1 MRRVCRLTL
10 LAVALSAFAVADGR
24 VSAHSD
30 FSGTEPEAGAIVGG
44 PLAMVEMR
52 FALPVQARPGFE
64 IRVDGGLVE
73 SFWEASDA
81 ERTVWSGTTP
91 DGLSGGTVT
100 VTYAVTADD
109 GHLIEGEVSFTVTT
123 AEVTNVVPAETAP
136 VEAAVTTTTPIS
148 ISPTTTI
155 ASTTTVDEPIAP
167 LSVATPRVGDRL
179 EHLARAV
186 SLLGVV
192 LVLGLSFFSFAVL
205 RSGVPG
211 PFARV
216 VMSASALVG
225 VSAVIELVAVADRLG
240 LNAADAIGDP
250 LARGPGIRLIFS
262 VLVVLVVLAG
272 LAARVAPASSTAPL
286 VGAVIGAVSF
296 AFDGHAVT
304 FGWRPLHA
312 ASSMAHV
319 VTASV
324 WVGSVIGLVLIGR
337 QEPDVARRVIVRL
350 GRLLPITV
358 GAITL
363 SGVAMVLMIHGWSL
377 GLGDSEWG
385 RTLIVKTSL
394 VAVAGLLGLR
404 HHLRGRRGASV
415 AGVSLS
421 VEAIVLV
428 LVPVITAALVV
439 AMP

>member
-30 FSGTEPEAGAIVGG
+30 FSGSEPEAGAIVDG
-44 PLAMVEMR
+44 PLTMVEMR

-64 IRVDGGLVE
+64 ILVDGGLVE
-73 SFWEASDA
+73 SFWEAFDA
-81 ERTVWSGTTP
+81 ERTVWAGTTP

-109 GHLIEGEVSFTVTT
+109 GHLIEGEIFFTVTA
-123 AEVTNVVPAETAP
+123 AEGTTVVPAET
-136 VEAAVTTTTPIS
+136 AAVTTTTPMS

-155 ASTTTVDEPIAP
+155 ASTTMVDESIAP

-179 EHLARAV
+179 EHLARAI

-192 LVLGLSFFSFAVL
+192 LVLGLSFFSLAVL

-250 LARGPGIRLIFS
+250 LARGPVIRLIS
-262 VLVVLVVLAG
+262 SVLVVLAG

-363 SGVAMVLMIHGWSL
+363 SGVVMVLMIHGWSL

-421 VEAIVLV
+421 AEAIVLV

>member
-1 MRRVCRLTL
+1 MRRSCRLAL
-10 LAVALSAFAVADGR
+10 LAVALSALAVADGR

-30 FSGTEPEAGAIVGG
+30 FSGSEPEAGAIVGG

-123 AEVTNVVPAETAP
+123 AEATTVVPAETAP
-136 VEAAVTTTTPIS
+136 VEAAVATTTPIS

-211 PFARV
+211 PFARIV
-216 VMSASALVG
+216 LSASALVG
-225 VSAVIELVAVADRLG
+225 VSATIELVAVADRLG
-240 LNAADAIGDP
+240 LNAADAIEDP
-250 LARGPGIRLIFS
+250 LARGPVIRLISS
-262 VLVVLVVLAG
+262 VLVVLAA
-272 LAARVAPASSTAPL
+272 LAARVAPASSTVPL

-324 WVGSVIGLVLIGR
+324 WIGSVIGLVVIGR
-337 QEPDVARRVIVRL
+337 REPDVARRVILRL

-404 HHLRGRRGASV
+404 HHLRGRRGAPV
-415 AGVSLS
+415 TGVSLS
-421 VEAIVLV
+421 AEAIVLV
-428 LVPVITAALVV
+428 LVPVITASLVV

>member
-10 LAVALSAFAVADGR
+10 LALALSAFAVADGR

-30 FSGTEPEAGAIVGG
+30 FSGSEPEAGAIVGG

-52 FALPVQARPGFE
+52 FALPVQAQPGFE
-64 IRVDGGLVE
+64 IRVDGGPVE

-250 LARGPGIRLIFS
+250 LARGPVMRLIS
-262 VLVVLVVLAG
+262 SVLVVLAG

-324 WVGSVIGLVLIGR
+324 WVGSVIGLALIGR

-421 VEAIVLV
+421 AEAIVLV

>member
-1 MRRVCRLTL
+1 MRKVCRLTL

-30 FSGTEPEAGAIVGG
+30 FSGSEPEAGAIVDG
-44 PLAMVEMR
+44 PLTMVKMR

-64 IRVDGGLVE
+64 ILVDGGLVE
-73 SFWEASDA
+73 SFWEAFDA
-81 ERTVWSGTTP
+81 ERTVWAGTTP
-91 DGLSGGTVT
+91 DGLSGGTVS

-109 GHLIEGEVSFTVTT
+109 GHLIEGEIFFTVTA
-123 AEVTNVVPAETAP
+123 AEGTTVVPAET
-136 VEAAVTTTTPIS
+136 AAVTTTTPMS

-155 ASTTTVDEPIAP
+155 ASTTMVDESIAP

-179 EHLARAV
+179 EHLARAI

-192 LVLGLSFFSFAVL
+192 LVLGLSFFSLAVL

-250 LARGPGIRLIFS
+250 LARGPVIRLIS
-262 VLVVLVVLAG
+262 SVLVVLAG

-363 SGVAMVLMIHGWSL
+363 SGVVMVLMIHGWSL

-421 VEAIVLV
+421 AEAIVLV

>member
-1 MRRVCRLTL
+1 MSRVCRLTL

-30 FSGTEPEAGAIVGG
+30 FSGSEPEAGAIVDG
-44 PLAMVEMR
+44 PLTMVEMR

-64 IRVDGGLVE
+64 ILVDGGLVE
-73 SFWEASDA
+73 SFWEAFDA
-81 ERTVWSGTTP
+81 ERTVWAGTTP

-109 GHLIEGEVSFTVTT
+109 GHLIEGEIFFTVTA
-123 AEVTNVVPAETAP
+123 AEGTTVVPAET
-136 VEAAVTTTTPIS
+136 AAVTTTTPMS

-155 ASTTTVDEPIAP
+155 ASTTMVDESIAP

-179 EHLARAV
+179 EHLARAI

-192 LVLGLSFFSFAVL
+192 LVLGLSFFSLAVL

-250 LARGPGIRLIFS
+250 LARGPVIRLIS
-262 VLVVLVVLAG
+262 SVLVVLAG

-363 SGVAMVLMIHGWSL
+363 SGVVMVLMIHGWSL

-421 VEAIVLV
+421 AEAIVLV

>member
-30 FSGTEPEAGAIVGG
+30 FSGSEPEAGAIVDG
-44 PLAMVEMR
+44 PLTMVEMR

-64 IRVDGGLVE
+64 ILVDGGLVE
-73 SFWEASDA
+73 SFWEAFDR
-81 ERTVWSGTTP
+81 ERTVWAGTTP

-109 GHLIEGEVSFTVTT
+109 GHLIEGEIFFTVTA
-123 AEVTNVVPAETAP
+123 AEGTTVVPAET
-136 VEAAVTTTTPIS
+136 AAVTTTTPMS

-155 ASTTTVDEPIAP
+155 ASTTMVDESIAP

-179 EHLARAV
+179 EHLARAI

-192 LVLGLSFFSFAVL
+192 LVLGLSFFSLAVL

-250 LARGPGIRLIFS
+250 LARGPVIRLIS
-262 VLVVLVVLAG
+262 SVLVVLAG

-363 SGVAMVLMIHGWSL
+363 SGVVMVLMIHGWSL

-415 AGVSLS
+415 AGVTLS
-421 VEAIVLV
+421 AEAIVLV

>member
-1 MRRVCRLTL
+1 MRKVCRLTL
-10 LAVALSAFAVADGR
+10 LAVALSAFAVSDGR

-30 FSGTEPEAGAIVGG
+30 FSGSEPEAGAIVDG
-44 PLAMVEMR
+44 PLTMVEMR

-64 IRVDGGLVE
+64 ILVDGGLVE
-73 SFWEASDA
+73 SFWEALDA
-81 ERTVWSGTTP
+81 ERTVWAGTTP

-109 GHLIEGEVSFTVTT
+109 GHLIEGEISFTVTA
-123 AEVTNVVPAETAP
+123 AEGTTVVPAET
-136 VEAAVTTTTPIS
+136 AAVTTTTPMS

-155 ASTTTVDEPIAP
+155 ASTTMVDESIAP

-179 EHLARAV
+179 EHLARAI

-250 LARGPGIRLIFS
+250 LARGPVIRLIS
-262 VLVVLVVLAG
+262 SVLVVLAG

-363 SGVAMVLMIHGWSL
+363 SGVVMVLMIHGWSL

-421 VEAIVLV
+421 AEAIVLV

>member
-1 MRRVCRLTL
+1 MRRSCRLAL
-10 LAVALSAFAVADGR
+10 LAVALSALAVADGR

-30 FSGTEPEAGAIVGG
+30 FSGSEPEAGAIVDG
-44 PLAMVEMR
+44 PLTMVEMR

-64 IRVDGGLVE
+64 IRVDGELVE
-73 SFWEASDA
+73 SFWEALDA
-81 ERTVWSGTTP
+81 ERTLWAGTTP
-91 DGLSGGTVT
+91 NGLSGGTVK

-109 GHLIEGEVSFTVTT
+109 GHLIEGEISFTVTA
-123 AEVTNVVPAETAP
+123 AEVTAVASTEPMP
-136 VEAAVTTTTPIS
+136 VEAAVTTTT
-148 ISPTTTI
+148 I
-155 ASTTTVDEPIAP
+155 ASTTTVAEPVAP

-179 EHLARAV
+179 EHLARV
-186 SLLGVV
+186 LSLLGVI

-205 RSGVPG
+205 RSGAPG

-216 VMSASALVG
+216 VISASALVG

-250 LARGPGIRLIFS
+250 LARGPMIRLISS
-262 VLVVLVVLAG
+262 VLVVLTG
-272 LAARVAPASSTAPL
+272 LAARVAPPSSMVPL
-286 VGAVIGAVSF
+286 LGAVIGAISF

-304 FGWRPLHA
+304 LGWRPLHA

-324 WVGSVIGLVLIGR
+324 WVGSVIGLVLIR
-337 QEPDVARRVIVRL
+337 RREPDVARRVILRL

-363 SGVAMVLMIHGWSL
+363 SGVVMVLMIHGWSF

-385 RTLIVKTSL
+385 KTLIVKIL
-394 VAVAGLLGLR
+394 FVAVAGLLGLR
-404 HHLRGRRGASV
+404 HHLMGRHGAPV
-415 AGVSLS
+415 AGVSLP

-428 LVPVITAALVV
+428 LVPVITASLVV
-439 AMP
+439 SMP

>member
-1 MRRVCRLTL
+1 MRKVCRLTL

-30 FSGTEPEAGAIVGG
+30 FSGSEPEAGAIVDG
-44 PLAMVEMR
+44 PLTMVKMR

-64 IRVDGGLVE
+64 ILVDGGLVE
-73 SFWEASDA
+73 SLWEAFDA
-81 ERTVWSGTTP
+81 ERTVWAGTTP

-109 GHLIEGEVSFTVTT
+109 GHLIEGEIFFTVTA
-123 AEVTNVVPAETAP
+123 AEGTTVVPAETA
-136 VEAAVTTTTPIS
+136 AVTTTTSMS

-155 ASTTTVDEPIAP
+155 ASTTMVDESIAP

-179 EHLARAV
+179 EHLARAI

-250 LARGPGIRLIFS
+250 LARGPVIRLIS
-262 VLVVLVVLAG
+262 SVLVVLAG

-324 WVGSVIGLVLIGR
+324 WVGSVIGLALIGR

-421 VEAIVLV
+421 AEAIVLV

>member
-1 MRRVCRLTL
+1 MRKVCRLTL

-30 FSGTEPEAGAIVGG
+30 FSGSEPEAGAIVDG
-44 PLAMVEMR
+44 PLTMVEMR

-64 IRVDGGLVE
+64 ILVDGGLVE
-73 SFWEASDA
+73 SFWEAFDA
-81 ERTVWSGTTP
+81 ERTVWAGTTP
-91 DGLSGGTVT
+91 DGLSGGTVS

-109 GHLIEGEVSFTVTT
+109 GHLIEGETSFTVTA
-123 AEVTNVVPAETAP
+123 AEGTTVVPAET
-136 VEAAVTTTTPIS
+136 AAVTTTTPMS

-155 ASTTTVDEPIAP
+155 ASTTMVAESIAP

-179 EHLARAV
+179 EHLARAI

-250 LARGPGIRLIFS
+250 LARGPVIRLIFS
-262 VLVVLVVLAG
+262 VLVVLAG
-272 LAARVAPASSTAPL
+272 LAARVAPASSTVPL

-363 SGVAMVLMIHGWSL
+363 SGVVMVLMIHGWSL

-421 VEAIVLV
+421 AEAIVLV

>member
-1 MRRVCRLTL
+1 MRKVCRLTL
-10 LAVALSAFAVADGR
+10 LAVALSAFAVSDGR

-30 FSGTEPEAGAIVGG
+30 FSGSKPEAGAIVDG
-44 PLAMVEMR
+44 PLTMVEMR

-64 IRVDGGLVE
+64 ILVDGGLVE
-73 SFWEASDA
+73 SFWEAFDA
-81 ERTVWSGTTP
+81 ERTVWAGTTP

-109 GHLIEGEVSFTVTT
+109 GHLIEGEIFFTVTA
-123 AEVTNVVPAETAP
+123 AEGTTVVPAET
-136 VEAAVTTTTPIS
+136 AAVTTTTPMS

-155 ASTTTVDEPIAP
+155 ASTTMVDESIAP

-179 EHLARAV
+179 EHLARAI

-250 LARGPGIRLIFS
+250 LARGPVIRLIS
-262 VLVVLVVLAG
+262 SVLVVLAG

-363 SGVAMVLMIHGWSL
+363 SGVVMVLMIHGWSL

-404 HHLRGRRGASV
+404 HHLRGRLGASV

-421 VEAIVLV
+421 AEAIVLV

>member
-1 MRRVCRLTL
+1 MRRVCRLAL

-30 FSGTEPEAGAIVGG
+30 FSGSEPEAGAIVGG

-123 AEVTNVVPAETAP
+123 AEVTTVVPAETAP

-179 EHLARAV
+179 EHLARAS

-211 PFARV
+211 PFARIV
-216 VMSASALVG
+216 LSASALVG
-225 VSAVIELVAVADRLG
+225 VSAIIELVAVADRLG

-250 LARGPGIRLIFS
+250 LARGPVIRLISS
-262 VLVVLVVLAG
+262 VLVVLAA
-272 LAARVAPASSTAPL
+272 LAARVAPAPSTLPL
-286 VGAVIGAVSF
+286 VGVVIGAVSF

-312 ASSMAHV
+312 ASSMTHV
-319 VTASV
+319 VTASA
-324 WVGSVIGLVLIGR
+324 WVGSVIGLVLIR
-337 QEPDVARRVIVRL
+337 RREPDVARRVILRL

-363 SGVAMVLMIHGWSL
+363 SGVVMVLMIHGWSL

-421 VEAIVLV
+421 AEAIVLV
-428 LVPVITAALVV
+428 LVPVITASLVV

>member
-1 MRRVCRLTL
+1 MRKVCRLTL

-30 FSGTEPEAGAIVGG
+30 FSGSEPEAGAIVDG
-44 PLAMVEMR
+44 PLTMVEMR

-64 IRVDGGLVE
+64 ILVDGGLVE
-73 SFWEASDA
+73 SFWEAFDA
-81 ERTVWSGTTP
+81 ERTVWAGTTP

-109 GHLIEGEVSFTVTT
+109 GHLIEGEISFTVTA
-123 AEVTNVVPAETAP
+123 AEGTTVVPAETK
-136 VEAAVTTTTPIS
+136 AVTTTTPMS

-155 ASTTTVDEPIAP
+155 ASTTMVAESIAP

-179 EHLARAV
+179 EHLARAI

-250 LARGPGIRLIFS
+250 LARGPVIRLIS
-262 VLVVLVVLAG
+262 SVLVVLAG

-363 SGVAMVLMIHGWSL
+363 SGVVMVLMIHGWSL

-421 VEAIVLV
+421 AEAIVLV

>member
-1 MRRVCRLTL
+1 MRKVCRLTL

-30 FSGTEPEAGAIVGG
+30 FSGSEPEAGAIVDG
-44 PLAMVEMR
+44 PLTMVKMR

-64 IRVDGGLVE
+64 ILVDGGLVE
-73 SFWEASDA
+73 SFWEAFDA
-81 ERTVWSGTTP
+81 ERTVWAGTTP

-109 GHLIEGEVSFTVTT
+109 GHLIEGEIFFTVTA
-123 AEVTNVVPAETAP
+123 AEGTTVVPAET
-136 VEAAVTTTTPIS
+136 AAVTTTTPMS

-155 ASTTTVDEPIAP
+155 ASTTMVDESIAP

-179 EHLARAV
+179 EHLARAI

-192 LVLGLSFFSFAVL
+192 LVLGLSFFSLAVL

-250 LARGPGIRLIFS
+250 LARGPVIRLIS
-262 VLVVLVVLAG
+262 SVLVVLAG

-363 SGVAMVLMIHGWSL
+363 SGVVMVLMIHGWSL

-421 VEAIVLV
+421 AEAIVLV

>member
-1 MRRVCRLTL
+1 MRKVCRLTL
-10 LAVALSAFAVADGR
+10 LAVALSAFAVSDGR

-30 FSGTEPEAGAIVGG
+30 FSGSEPEAGAIVDG
-44 PLAMVEMR
+44 PLTMVEMR

-64 IRVDGGLVE
+64 ILVDGGLVE
-73 SFWEASDA
+73 SFWEALDA
-81 ERTVWSGTTP
+81 ERTVWAGTTP
-91 DGLSGGTVT
+91 DGLSGGTVS

-109 GHLIEGEVSFTVTT
+109 GHLIEGEIFFTVTA
-123 AEVTNVVPAETAP
+123 AEGTTVVPAET
-136 VEAAVTTTTPIS
+136 AAVTTTTPMS

-155 ASTTTVDEPIAP
+155 ASTTMVAESIAP

-179 EHLARAV
+179 EHLARAI

-250 LARGPGIRLIFS
+250 LARGPVIRLIS
-262 VLVVLVVLAG
+262 SVLVVLAG
-272 LAARVAPASSTAPL
+272 LAARVAPASSTVPL

-363 SGVAMVLMIHGWSL
+363 SGVVMVLMIHGWSL

-421 VEAIVLV
+421 AEAIVLV

>member
-1 MRRVCRLTL
+1 MRKVCRLTL
-10 LAVALSAFAVADGR
+10 LAVALSAFAVSDGR

-30 FSGTEPEAGAIVGG
+30 FSGSEPEAGAIVDG
-44 PLAMVEMR
+44 PLTMVEMR

-64 IRVDGGLVE
+64 ILVDGGLVE
-73 SFWEASDA
+73 SFWEAFDA
-81 ERTVWSGTTP
+81 ERTVWAGTTP

-109 GHLIEGEVSFTVTT
+109 GHLIEGETSFTVTA
-123 AEVTNVVPAETAP
+123 AEGTTVVPAET
-136 VEAAVTTTTPIS
+136 AAVTTTTPMS

-155 ASTTTVDEPIAP
+155 ASTTMVAESIAP

-179 EHLARAV
+179 EHLARAI

-250 LARGPGIRLIFS
+250 LARGPVIRLIFS
-262 VLVVLVVLAG
+262 VLVVLAG
-272 LAARVAPASSTAPL
+272 LAARVAPASSTVPL

-363 SGVAMVLMIHGWSL
+363 SGVVMVLMIHGWSL

-421 VEAIVLV
+421 AEAIVLV

>member
-30 FSGTEPEAGAIVGG
+30 FSGSEPEAGAIVDG
-44 PLAMVEMR
+44 PLTMVEMR

-64 IRVDGGLVE
+64 ILVDGGLVE
-73 SFWEASDA
+73 SFWEAFDA
-81 ERTVWSGTTP
+81 ERTVWAGTTP

-109 GHLIEGEVSFTVTT
+109 GHLIEGEIFFTVTA
-123 AEVTNVVPAETAP
+123 AEGTTVVPAET
-136 VEAAVTTTTPIS
+136 AAVTTTTPMS

-155 ASTTTVDEPIAP
+155 ASTTMVDESIAP

-250 LARGPGIRLIFS
+250 LARGPVIRLIFS
-262 VLVVLVVLAG
+262 VLVVLAG

-363 SGVAMVLMIHGWSL
+363 SGVVMVLMIHGWSL

-421 VEAIVLV
+421 AEAIVLV

>member
-30 FSGTEPEAGAIVGG
+30 FSGSEPEAGAIVDG
-44 PLAMVEMR
+44 PLTMVEMR

-64 IRVDGGLVE
+64 ILVDGGLVE
-73 SFWEASDA
+73 SFWEAFDA
-81 ERTVWSGTTP
+81 ERTVWAGTTP

-109 GHLIEGEVSFTVTT
+109 GHLIEGEIFFTVTA
-123 AEVTNVVPAETAP
+123 AEGTTVVPAET
-136 VEAAVTTTTPIS
+136 AAVTTTTPMS

-155 ASTTTVDEPIAP
+155 ASTTMVDESIAP

-179 EHLARAV
+179 EHLARAI

-250 LARGPGIRLIFS
+250 LARGPVIRLIS
-262 VLVVLVVLAG
+262 SVLVVLAG

-363 SGVAMVLMIHGWSL
+363 SGVVMVLMIHGWSL

-421 VEAIVLV
+421 AEAIVLV

>member
-1 MRRVCRLTL
+1 MRKVCRLTL

-30 FSGTEPEAGAIVGG
+30 FSGSEPEAGAIVDG
-44 PLAMVEMR
+44 PLTMVEMR

-64 IRVDGGLVE
+64 ILVDGGLVE
-73 SFWEASDA
+73 SFWEAFDA
-81 ERTVWSGTTP
+81 ERTVWAGTTP

-109 GHLIEGEVSFTVTT
+109 GHLIEGEISFTVTA
-123 AEVTNVVPAETAP
+123 AEGTTVVPAET
-136 VEAAVTTTTPIS
+136 AAVTTTTPMS

-155 ASTTTVDEPIAP
+155 ASTTMVAESIAP

-179 EHLARAV
+179 EHLARAI

-250 LARGPGIRLIFS
+250 LARGPVIRLIS
-262 VLVVLVVLAG
+262 SVLVVLAG
-272 LAARVAPASSTAPL
+272 LAARVAPASSTVPL

-421 VEAIVLV
+421 AEAIVLV

>member
-1 MRRVCRLTL
+1 MRKVCRLTL

-30 FSGTEPEAGAIVGG
+30 FSGSEPEAGAIVDG
-44 PLAMVEMR
+44 PLTMVEMR

-64 IRVDGGLVE
+64 ILVDGGLVE
-73 SFWEASDA
+73 SFWEAFDA
-81 ERTVWSGTTP
+81 ERTVWAGTTP

-109 GHLIEGEVSFTVTT
+109 GHLIEGEISFTVTA
-123 AEVTNVVPAETAP
+123 AEGTTVVPAET
-136 VEAAVTTTTPIS
+136 AAVTTTTPMS

-155 ASTTTVDEPIAP
+155 ASTTMVAESIAP

-179 EHLARAV
+179 EHLARAI

-250 LARGPGIRLIFS
+250 LARGPVIRLIFS
-262 VLVVLVVLAG
+262 VLVVLAG

-421 VEAIVLV
+421 AEAIVLV

>member
-1 MRRVCRLTL
+1 MRKVCRLTL
-10 LAVALSAFAVADGR
+10 LAVALSAFAVSDGR

-30 FSGTEPEAGAIVGG
+30 FSGSEPEAGAIVDG
-44 PLAMVEMR
+44 PLTMVEMR

-64 IRVDGGLVE
+64 ILVDGGLVE
-73 SFWEASDA
+73 SFWEAFDA
-81 ERTVWSGTTP
+81 ERTVWAGTTP

-109 GHLIEGEVSFTVTT
+109 GHLIEGEIFFTVTA
-123 AEVTNVVPAETAP
+123 AEGTTVVPAET
-136 VEAAVTTTTPIS
+136 AAVTTTTPMS

-155 ASTTTVDEPIAP
+155 ASTTMVDESIAP

-179 EHLARAV
+179 EHLARAI

-250 LARGPGIRLIFS
+250 LARGPVIRLIS
-262 VLVVLVVLAG
+262 SVLVVLAG

-421 VEAIVLV
+421 AEAIVLV

>member
-30 FSGTEPEAGAIVGG
+30 FSGSEPEAGAIVDG
-44 PLAMVEMR
+44 PLTMVEMR

-64 IRVDGGLVE
+64 ILVDGGLVE
-73 SFWEASDA
+73 SFWEAFDA
-81 ERTVWSGTTP
+81 ERTVWAGTTP

-109 GHLIEGEVSFTVTT
+109 GHLIEGEIFFTVTA
-123 AEVTNVVPAETAP
+123 AEGTTVVPAET
-136 VEAAVTTTTPIS
+136 AAVTTTTPMS

-179 EHLARAV
+179 EHLARAI

-250 LARGPGIRLIFS
+250 LARGPVIRLIS
-262 VLVVLVVLAG
+262 SVLVVLAG

-363 SGVAMVLMIHGWSL
+363 SGVVMVLMIHGWSL

-421 VEAIVLV
+421 AEAIVLV

>member
-30 FSGTEPEAGAIVGG
+30 FSGSEPEAGAIVDG
-44 PLAMVEMR
+44 PLTMVEMR

-64 IRVDGGLVE
+64 ILVDGGLVE
-73 SFWEASDA
+73 SFWEAFDA
-81 ERTVWSGTTP
+81 ERTVWAGTTP

-109 GHLIEGEVSFTVTT
+109 GHLIEGEIFFTVTA
-123 AEVTNVVPAETAP
+123 AEGTTVVPAET
-136 VEAAVTTTTPIS
+136 AAVTTTTPMS

-155 ASTTTVDEPIAP
+155 ASTTMVDESIAP

-179 EHLARAV
+179 EHLARAI

-250 LARGPGIRLIFS
+250 LARGPVIRLIFS
-262 VLVVLVVLAG
+262 VLVVLAG

-363 SGVAMVLMIHGWSL
+363 SGVVMVLMIHGWSL

-421 VEAIVLV
+421 AEAIVLV

>member
-10 LAVALSAFAVADGR
+10 LAVALSAFAVSDGR

-30 FSGTEPEAGAIVGG
+30 FSGSEPEAGAIVDG
-44 PLAMVEMR
+44 PLTMVEMR

-64 IRVDGGLVE
+64 ILVDGGLVE
-73 SFWEASDA
+73 SFWEALDA
-81 ERTVWSGTTP
+81 ERTVWAGTTP
-91 DGLSGGTVT
+91 DGLSGGTVS

-109 GHLIEGEVSFTVTT
+109 GHLIEGEISFTVTA
-123 AEVTNVVPAETAP
+123 AEGTTVVPAET
-136 VEAAVTTTTPIS
+136 AAVTTTTPMS

-155 ASTTTVDEPIAP
+155 ASTTMVAESIAP

-179 EHLARAV
+179 EHLARAI

-192 LVLGLSFFSFAVL
+192 LVLGLSFFSLAVL

-250 LARGPGIRLIFS
+250 LARGPVIRLIS
-262 VLVVLVVLAG
+262 SVLVVLAG

-363 SGVAMVLMIHGWSL
+363 SGVVMVLMIHGWSL

-421 VEAIVLV
+421 AEAIVLV

>member
-1 MRRVCRLTL
+1 MRKVCRLTL

-30 FSGTEPEAGAIVGG
+30 FSGSEPEAGAIVDG
-44 PLAMVEMR
+44 PLTMVEMR

-64 IRVDGGLVE
+64 ILVDGGLVE
-73 SFWEASDA
+73 SFWEALDA
-81 ERTVWSGTTP
+81 ERTVWAGTTP
-91 DGLSGGTVT
+91 DGLSGGTVS

-109 GHLIEGEVSFTVTT
+109 GHLIEGEIFFTVTA
-123 AEVTNVVPAETAP
+123 AEGTTVVPAET
-136 VEAAVTTTTPIS
+136 AAVTTTTPMS

-155 ASTTTVDEPIAP
+155 ASTTMVAESIAP

-179 EHLARAV
+179 EHLARAI

-250 LARGPGIRLIFS
+250 LARGPVIRLIS
-262 VLVVLVVLAG
+262 SVLVVLAG

-337 QEPDVARRVIVRL
+337 QEPDVARRVILRL

-421 VEAIVLV
+421 AEAIVLV

>member
-1 MRRVCRLTL
+1 MRKVCRLTL

-30 FSGTEPEAGAIVGG
+30 FSGSEPEAGAIVDG
-44 PLAMVEMR
+44 PLTMVEMR

-64 IRVDGGLVE
+64 ILVDGGLVE
-73 SFWEASDA
+73 SFWEAFDA
-81 ERTVWSGTTP
+81 ERTVWAGTTP
-91 DGLSGGTVT
+91 DGLSGGTVS

-109 GHLIEGEVSFTVTT
+109 GHLIEGEISFTVTA
-123 AEVTNVVPAETAP
+123 AEGTTVVPAET
-136 VEAAVTTTTPIS
+136 AAVTTTTPMS

-155 ASTTTVDEPIAP
+155 ASTTMVAESIAP

-179 EHLARAV
+179 EHLARAI

-250 LARGPGIRLIFS
+250 LARGPVIRLIFS
-262 VLVVLVVLAG
+262 VLVVLAG
-272 LAARVAPASSTAPL
+272 LAARVAPASSTVPL

-421 VEAIVLV
+421 AEAIVLV

>member
-1 MRRVCRLTL
+1 MRKVCRLTL

-30 FSGTEPEAGAIVGG
+30 FSGSEPEAGAIVDG
-44 PLAMVEMR
+44 PLTMVEMR

-64 IRVDGGLVE
+64 ILVDGGLVE
-73 SFWEASDA
+73 SFWEAFDA
-81 ERTVWSGTTP
+81 ERTVWAGTTP

-109 GHLIEGEVSFTVTT
+109 GHLIEGEISFTVTA
-123 AEVTNVVPAETAP
+123 AEGTTVVPAET
-136 VEAAVTTTTPIS
+136 AAVTTTTPMS
-148 ISPTTTI
+148 ISPSTTI
-155 ASTTTVDEPIAP
+155 ASTTMVAESIAP

-179 EHLARAV
+179 EHLARAI

-205 RSGVPG
+205 RSGVPC

-250 LARGPGIRLIFS
+250 LARGPVIRLIFS
-262 VLVVLVVLAG
+262 VLVVLAG

-363 SGVAMVLMIHGWSL
+363 SGVVMVLMIHGWSL

-421 VEAIVLV
+421 AEAIVLV

>member
-1 MRRVCRLTL
+1 MRKVCRLTL

-30 FSGTEPEAGAIVGG
+30 FSGSEPEAGAIADG
-44 PLAMVEMR
+44 PLTMVKMR
-52 FALPVQARPGFE
+52 FALPVQARPGFK
-64 IRVDGGLVE
+64 ILVDGGLVE
-73 SFWEASDA
+73 SFWEAFDA
-81 ERTVWSGTTP
+81 ERTVWAGTTP

-109 GHLIEGEVSFTVTT
+109 GHLIEGEIFFTVTA
-123 AEVTNVVPAETAP
+123 AEGTTVVPAET
-136 VEAAVTTTTPIS
+136 AAVTTTTPMS

-155 ASTTTVDEPIAP
+155 ASTTMVAESIAP

-179 EHLARAV
+179 EHLARAI

-250 LARGPGIRLIFS
+250 LARGPMIRLISS
-262 VLVVLVVLAG
+262 VLVVLTG
-272 LAARVAPASSTAPL
+272 LAARVAPPSSMVPL
-286 VGAVIGAVSF
+286 LGAVIGAISF

-304 FGWRPLHA
+304 LGWRPLHA

-363 SGVAMVLMIHGWSL
+363 SGVVMVLMIHGWSL

-421 VEAIVLV
+421 AEAIVLV

>member
-30 FSGTEPEAGAIVGG
+30 FSGSEPEAGAIVDG
-44 PLAMVEMR
+44 PLTMVEMR

-64 IRVDGGLVE
+64 ILVDGGLVE
-73 SFWEASDA
+73 SFWEAFDA
-81 ERTVWSGTTP
+81 ERTVWAGTTP

-109 GHLIEGEVSFTVTT
+109 GHLIEGEIFFTVTA
-123 AEVTNVVPAETAP
+123 AEGTTVVPAET
-136 VEAAVTTTTPIS
+136 AAVTTTTPMS

-155 ASTTTVDEPIAP
+155 ASTTMVAESIAP

-192 LVLGLSFFSFAVL
+192 LVLGLSFFSLAVL

-250 LARGPGIRLIFS
+250 LARGPVIRLIFS
-262 VLVVLVVLAG
+262 VLVVLAG

-363 SGVAMVLMIHGWSL
+363 SGVVMVLMIHGWSL

-421 VEAIVLV
+421 AEAIVLV

>member
-1 MRRVCRLTL
+1 MRKVCRLTL
-10 LAVALSAFAVADGR
+10 LAVALSAFAVSDGR

-30 FSGTEPEAGAIVGG
+30 FSGSEPEAGAIVDG
-44 PLAMVEMR
+44 PLTMVEMR

-64 IRVDGGLVE
+64 ILVDGGLVE
-73 SFWEASDA
+73 SFWEALDA
-81 ERTVWSGTTP
+81 ERTVWAGTTP
-91 DGLSGGTVT
+91 DGLSGGTVS

-250 LARGPGIRLIFS
+250 LARGPVIRLIFS
-262 VLVVLVVLAG
+262 VLVVLAG

-363 SGVAMVLMIHGWSL
+363 SGVVMVLMIHGWSL

-421 VEAIVLV
+421 AEAIVLV

>member
-30 FSGTEPEAGAIVGG
+30 FSGSEPEAGAIVDG
-44 PLAMVEMR
+44 PLTMVEMR

-64 IRVDGGLVE
+64 ILVDGGLVE
-73 SFWEASDA
+73 SFWEAFDA
-81 ERTVWSGTTP
+81 ERTVWAGTTP

-109 GHLIEGEVSFTVTT
+109 GHLIEGEISFTVTA
-123 AEVTNVVPAETAP
+123 AEGTTVVPAET
-136 VEAAVTTTTPIS
+136 AAVTTTTPMS

-155 ASTTTVDEPIAP
+155 ASTTMVAESIAP

-179 EHLARAV
+179 EHLARAI

-250 LARGPGIRLIFS
+250 LARGPVIRLIS
-262 VLVVLVVLAG
+262 SVLVVLAG

-363 SGVAMVLMIHGWSL
+363 SGVVMVLMIHGWSL

-421 VEAIVLV
+421 AEAIVLV

>member
-10 LAVALSAFAVADGR
+10 LAVALSAFAVSDGR

-30 FSGTEPEAGAIVGG
+30 FSGSEPEAGAIVDG
-44 PLAMVEMR
+44 PLTMVKMR

-64 IRVDGGLVE
+64 ILVDGGLVE
-73 SFWEASDA
+73 SFWEAFDA
-81 ERTVWSGTTP
+81 ERTVWAGTTP

-109 GHLIEGEVSFTVTT
+109 GHLIEGEIFFTVTA
-123 AEVTNVVPAETAP
+123 AEGTTVVPAET
-136 VEAAVTTTTPIS
+136 AAVTTTTPMS

-155 ASTTTVDEPIAP
+155 ASTTMVDESIAP

-179 EHLARAV
+179 EHLARAI

-250 LARGPGIRLIFS
+250 LARGPVIRLIS
-262 VLVVLVVLAG
+262 SVLVVLAG

-363 SGVAMVLMIHGWSL
+363 SGVVMVLMIHGWSL

-421 VEAIVLV
+421 AEAIVLV

>member
-1 MRRVCRLTL
+1 MRKVCRLTL

-30 FSGTEPEAGAIVGG
+30 FSGSEPEAGAIVDG
-44 PLAMVEMR
+44 PLTMVEMR

-64 IRVDGGLVE
+64 ILVDGGLVE
-73 SFWEASDA
+73 SFWEAFDA
-81 ERTVWSGTTP
+81 ERTVWAGTTP

-109 GHLIEGEVSFTVTT
+109 GHLIEGEIFFTVTA
-123 AEVTNVVPAETAP
+123 AEGTTVVPAET
-136 VEAAVTTTTPIS
+136 AAVTTTTPMS

-155 ASTTTVDEPIAP
+155 ASTTMVDESIAP

-179 EHLARAV
+179 EHLARAI

-192 LVLGLSFFSFAVL
+192 LVLGLSFFSLAVL

-225 VSAVIELVAVADRLG
+225 VSAVVELVAVADRLG

-250 LARGPGIRLIFS
+250 LARGPVIRLIS
-262 VLVVLVVLAG
+262 SVLVVLAG

-421 VEAIVLV
+421 AEAIVLV

>member
-10 LAVALSAFAVADGR
+10 LAVALSAFAVSDGR

-30 FSGTEPEAGAIVGG
+30 FSGSEPEAGAIVDG
-44 PLAMVEMR
+44 PLTMVEMR

-64 IRVDGGLVE
+64 ILVDGGLVE
-73 SFWEASDA
+73 SFWEALDA
-81 ERTVWSGTTP
+81 ERTVWAGTTP
-91 DGLSGGTVT
+91 DGLSGGTVS

-109 GHLIEGEVSFTVTT
+109 GHLIEGEISFTVTA
-123 AEVTNVVPAETAP
+123 AEGTTVVPAET
-136 VEAAVTTTTPIS
+136 AAVTTTTPMS

-155 ASTTTVDEPIAP
+155 ASTTMVAESIAP

-179 EHLARAV
+179 EHLARAI

-250 LARGPGIRLIFS
+250 LARGPVIRLIS
-262 VLVVLVVLAG
+262 SVLVVLAG

-363 SGVAMVLMIHGWSL
+363 SGVVMVLMIHGWSL

>member
-1 MRRVCRLTL
+1 MRKVCRLTL

-30 FSGTEPEAGAIVGG
+30 FSGSEPEAGAIVDG
-44 PLAMVEMR
+44 PLTMVKMR

-64 IRVDGGLVE
+64 ILVDGGLVE
-73 SFWEASDA
+73 SFWEAFDA
-81 ERTVWSGTTP
+81 ERTVWAGTTP

-109 GHLIEGEVSFTVTT
+109 GHLIEGEIFFTVTA
-123 AEVTNVVPAETAP
+123 AEGTTVVPAETA
-136 VEAAVTTTTPIS
+136 AVT
-148 ISPTTTI
+148 TTTI
-155 ASTTTVDEPIAP
+155 ASTTMVDESIAP

-179 EHLARAV
+179 EHLARAI

-192 LVLGLSFFSFAVL
+192 LVLGLSFFSLAVL

-240 LNAADAIGDP
+240 LDAADAIGDP
-250 LARGPGIRLIFS
+250 LARGPVIRLIS
-262 VLVVLVVLAG
+262 SVLVVLAG

-363 SGVAMVLMIHGWSL
+363 SGVVMVLMIHGWSL

-421 VEAIVLV
+421 AEAIVLV

>member
-1 MRRVCRLTL
+1 MRKVCRLTL

-30 FSGTEPEAGAIVGG
+30 FSGSEPEAGAIVDG
-44 PLAMVEMR
+44 PLTMVKMR

-64 IRVDGGLVE
+64 ILVDGGLVE
-73 SFWEASDA
+73 SFWEALDA
-81 ERTVWSGTTP
+81 ERTVWAGTTP
-91 DGLSGGTVT
+91 DGLSGGTVS

-109 GHLIEGEVSFTVTT
+109 GHLIEGEISFTVTA
-123 AEVTNVVPAETAP
+123 AEGTTVVPAETA
-136 VEAAVTTTTPIS
+136 VVTTTTPMS

-155 ASTTTVDEPIAP
+155 ASTTMVAESIAP

-179 EHLARAV
+179 EHLARAI

-250 LARGPGIRLIFS
+250 LARGPVIRLIS
-262 VLVVLVVLAG
+262 SVLVVLAG

-363 SGVAMVLMIHGWSL
+363 SGVVMVLMIHGWSL

-421 VEAIVLV
+421 AEAIVLV